1 MNSRNIIAKEEKLL
15 LPLFQTNAISNYI
28 LNTYLILITLKPF
41 TLIKGV
47 SFCST

>member
-1 MNSRNIIAKEEKLL
+1 MNSRNIIPKEEKLL

-28 LNTYLILITLKPF
+28 LNTYLILKPLYAF
-41 TLIKGV
+41 TLIKVV